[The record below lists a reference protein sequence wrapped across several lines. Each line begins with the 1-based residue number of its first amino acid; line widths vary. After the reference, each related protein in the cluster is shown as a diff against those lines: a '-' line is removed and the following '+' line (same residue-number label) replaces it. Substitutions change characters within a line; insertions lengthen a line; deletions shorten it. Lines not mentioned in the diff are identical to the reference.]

1 MNKKVNN
8 LSDLFKSSPKKD
20 KKSKKKIEKE
30 KNINENNDDKLR
42 YYFPLINNNDKD
54 NNNKMIPTFL
64 NNEKIDTEFDF
75 EQEIFKNS
83 NTKNITNIDFDNYN
97 SGFNFDF
104 NTFFK
109 NDEMDSSLNN
119 NEEYSNLEDM
129 KEGEDINH
137 YVNKS
142 LMENIDNPDLN
153 EGKEEGDSS
162 RFFQFDF
169 FKEKNE

>member
-1 MNKKVNN
+1 
-8 LSDLFKSSPKKD
+8 
-20 KKSKKKIEKE
+20 
-30 KNINENNDDKLR
+30 
-42 YYFPLINNNDKD
+42 
-54 NNNKMIPTFL
+54 MIPTFL

-109 NDEMDSSLNN
+109 NDEMDSSINN

-169 FKEKNE
+169 FKDKNEDN